1 MTKIEMETMDAVIG
15 IRREL
20 AKANEI
26 DWEKRRYEVAKA
38 LYPMV
43 LEKTPEECL
52 PSSVAI
58 TCIGFAN
65 VFVKELKKF
74 NEREKSKKK

>member
-1 MTKIEMETMDAVIG
+1 MTKIELEAMDAVIG

-38 LYPMV
+38 LYPMA
-43 LEKTPEECL
+43 LEYTPEECL
-52 PSSVAI
+52 PSSAAI

-74 NEREKSKKK
+74 NDREKAREK